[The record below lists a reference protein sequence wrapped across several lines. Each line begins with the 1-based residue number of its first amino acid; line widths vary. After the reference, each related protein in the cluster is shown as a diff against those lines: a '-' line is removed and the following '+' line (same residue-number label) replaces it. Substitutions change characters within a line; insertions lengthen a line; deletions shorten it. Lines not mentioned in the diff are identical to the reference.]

1 MIEEVSKRQT
11 CMCDK
16 RPAPSEVPTIDRIPE
31 RPIDDQES
39 GKHSE
44 ILMHMSFR
52 EIATER
58 L

>member
-1 MIEEVSKRQT
+1 
-11 CMCDK
+11 MCDK